1 MALKLVRIIAL
12 AALAVSLF
20 VTVDYGINLASSLVP
35 ELQTDGIGFNSI
47 LHSLFGTLDG
57 PFPEAGTRA
66 GFLDAFATAAW
77 ASFGIFLV
85 NAVLAVIDWLRRA

>member
-77 ASFGIFLV
+77 VSFGIFAV
-85 NAVLAVIDWLRRA
+85 NAVLAAFAWLSRD